1 MSQATSTHPVS
12 TPATPPAPVDYGRR
26 PAQRKP
32 RVNARMIVFVLVFG
46 AIIGLPIYI
55 YLTAVMTQGITHRA
69 DGVIEVDLKA
79 MSTFTLDQSVGK
91 TADIP
96 ERYRALDGKKVS
108 LVGEMYA
115 PNAAGSAVGQFD
127 LVYSI
132 AKCCFSG
139 TQLVQHFVKSTP
151 VTPGTGMPYYSGL
164 VRATGTL
171 HVGVTSEDGKVTSV
185 YRLTVDSVDP
195 I

>member
-12 TPATPPAPVDYGRR
+12 PPTTPIDYGRR
-26 PAQRKP
+26 PAQRGP
-32 RVNARMIVFVLVFG
+32 RVNARMIVFALVFG
-46 AIIGLPIYI
+46 LIIGLPIYI
-55 YLTAVMTQGITHRA
+55 YVSSIMTQGISHRA
-69 DGVIEVDLKA
+69 DGVTEIDLKF
-79 MSTFTLDQSVGK
+79 MSTFTLDQTIGRTEDV
-91 TADIP
+91 P
-96 ERYRALDGKKVS
+96 QRFRELDGKKVA
-108 LVGEMYA
+108 LVGEMWA
-115 PNAAGSAVGQFD
+115 PNAAGNAVGQFD

-139 TQLVQHFVKSTP
+139 PPLVQHFVKSTP
-151 VTPGTGMPYYSGL
+151 TQPGTAMPFYSGL

-171 HVGVTSEDGKVTSV
+171 HVGVVTEDGKVTSV